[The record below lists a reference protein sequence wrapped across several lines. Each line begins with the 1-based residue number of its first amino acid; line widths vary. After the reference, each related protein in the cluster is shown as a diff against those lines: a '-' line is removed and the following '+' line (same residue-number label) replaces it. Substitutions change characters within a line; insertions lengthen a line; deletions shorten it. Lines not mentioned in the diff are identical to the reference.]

1 MALIISYPSC
11 ISIELVLL
19 ISMLILLSVSIN
31 SGPNICIGNIL
42 VKLNIFRG
50 NTLFL
55 ARIIS
60 SENTYQAALRFV
72 SKALILHY
80 LGFIYALVL

>member
-1 MALIISYPSC
+1 MALIVSYPGC

-19 ISMLILLSVSIN
+19 VSMLILFSVSIN
-31 SGPNICIGNIL
+31 SGPYICIGNIL

-50 NTLFL
+50 NTLIL

-80 LGFIYALVL
+80 LGLIHALVL